1 MSQDRNP
8 FIRGYRNLR
17 IERTLVLTTEGS
29 SFLIHVPLH
38 ESQHD
43 LPDHELRSRPC
54 IFNDDFAL
62 IANGQQVPHQLRAL
76 CKESGYVRDI
86 VHAVVSDE
94 DGIIHHIGDS
104 HARNLADEVVKR
116 LTFETGHYSR
126 CWEIS
131 MAHLTE
137 DAALYLEELA
147 DIATPT
153 DFLFVAF
160 RIPYS
165 PTIGVKLISTPWWEE
180 HLQQIEG
187 ITAEELRQ
195 VHIDKGMPA
204 CLVDVLH
211 LAAQADVRILIF
223 DGDAAVL
230 DGLPLYE
237 WE

>member
-1 MSQDRNP
+1 MSGDRNP
-8 FIRGYRNLR
+8 FIRGYSILH

-29 SFLIHVPLH
+29 PFLTHVPLH
-38 ESQHD
+38 ESQQD
-43 LPDHELRSRPC
+43 LPDHELRSRHC

-131 MAHLTE
+131 IRHITE

-165 PTIGVKLISTPWWEE
+165 PAIGVKLISVPWSDDR
-180 HLQQIEG
+180 LPQIEG

-195 VHIDKGMPA
+195 VHIDKGMPM
-204 CLVDVLH
+204 CLVDALH

-223 DGDAAVL
+223 DGDAAAL